1 MQVYRISLSKWTNK
15 LNASGNKARWS
26 KKGSYVIYTASTRA
40 LACLENVVHR
50 AGEGLQQAFKV
61 MVIDIPDDILME
73 EILLKDLKKGWNNS
87 DDLTYEICQAI
98 GEDWLERGV
107 SAILKVPSSIIQKE
121 SNYLF
126 NINHQDFKKLKII
139 DLEDF
144 EFDLRIKEN

>member
-50 AGEGLQQAFKV
+50 AGEGLQQAFEV

-87 DDLTYEICQAI
+87 DHLTYEICQAI

-126 NINHQDFKKLKII
+126 NINHQDFKKLIII

-144 EFDLRIKEN
+144 EFDLRIKEK

>member
-61 MVIDIPDDILME
+61 MVIDIPDDILIE
-73 EILLKDLKKGWNNS
+73 EILLEDLKKGWNNS

-126 NINHQDFKKLKII
+126 NINHQDFKKLIII

-144 EFDLRIKEN
+144 EFDLRIKEK

>member
-1 MQVYRISLSKWTNK
+1 MQVYRISLAKWTNK

-26 KKGSYVIYTASTRA
+26 KKGSDVIYTASTRA

-50 AGEGLQQAFKV
+50 AGEGLQQLFKV
-61 MVIDIPDDILME
+61 MVIDVPDDISIE
-73 EILLKDLKKGWNNS
+73 EIHLDNLQEGWNKS
-87 DDLTYEICQAI
+87 DDSTYEICQVI
-98 GEDWLERGV
+98 GENWLERAE

-126 NINHQDFKKLKII
+126 NINHPDFKRIKII

-144 EFDLRIKEN
+144 EFDVRIKEN

>member
-1 MQVYRISLSKWTNK
+1 MKIINLFRETT
-15 LNASGNKARWS
+15 
-26 KKGSYVIYTASTRA
+26 YVIYTASTRA

-61 MVIDIPDDILME
+61 MVINIPDDILME
-73 EILLKDLKKGWNNS
+73 EILLEDLKKGWNNS
-87 DDLTYEICQAI
+87 DDSTYEICQAI
-98 GEDWLERGV
+98 GENWLERAV

-126 NINHQDFKKLKII
+126 NINHQDFKKINI
-139 DLEDF
+139 VDLEDF

>member
-1 MQVYRISLSKWTNK
+1 MQVYRISLAKWTNK

-50 AGEGLQQAFKV
+50 AGEGLQQSFKV

-73 EILLKDLKKGWNNS
+73 EILLKNLEGGWNKS
-87 DDLTYEICQAI
+87 DDSTYEICQAI
-98 GEDWLERGV
+98 GEDWLERAE
-107 SAILKVPSSIIQKE
+107 SAVLKVPSSIIQKE

-126 NINHQDFKKLKII
+126 NINHPDFKRIRII

>member
-121 SNYLF
+121 SSYLF

>member
-1 MQVYRISLSKWTNK
+1 MQVYRISLAKWTNK

-61 MVIDIPDDILME
+61 MVIDIPEDILME
-73 EILLKDLKKGWNNS
+73 EILLKNLEEGWNKS
-87 DDLTYEICQAI
+87 DDSTYEICQSI
-98 GEDWLERGV
+98 GEDWLERTE
-107 SAILKVPSSIIQKE
+107 SAVLKVPSSIIQME

-126 NINHQDFKKLKII
+126 NISHPDFKRIKII

>member
-61 MVIDIPDDILME
+61 MVIDIPDDILIE

-87 DDLTYEICQAI
+87 DGLTYEICQAI

-121 SNYLF
+121 SSYLF

>member
-1 MQVYRISLSKWTNK
+1 MQVYRISLAKWTNK

-50 AGEGLQQAFKV
+50 AGEGLRQLFKV
-61 MVIDIPDDILME
+61 IVIDVPDDILIE
-73 EILLKDLKKGWNNS
+73 EIYLDNLQDGWNKS
-87 DDLTYEICQAI
+87 DDSTYEICQAI
-98 GEDWLERGV
+98 GGNWLERAE

-121 SNYLF
+121 SNYLL
-126 NINHQDFKKLKII
+126 NINHPDFKRIKII
-139 DLEDF
+139 ELEDF

>member
-87 DDLTYEICQAI
+87 DDLTFEICQAI

>member
-1 MQVYRISLSKWTNK
+1 MQVYRISLAKWTNK

-61 MVIDIPDDILME
+61 MVIDIPDDILIE
-73 EILLKDLKKGWNNS
+73 EILLKNLKLGWNKS
-87 DDLTYEICQAI
+87 DDSTYEICQAI
-98 GEDWLERGV
+98 GDDWLERAE
-107 SAILKVPSSIIQKE
+107 SAVLKVPSSIIQKE

-126 NINHQDFKKLKII
+126 NINHPDFKRIKIV

>member
-87 DDLTYEICQAI
+87 DDLTDEICQAI

>member
-1 MQVYRISLSKWTNK
+1 MQVYRISLAKWTNK

-50 AGEGLQQAFKV
+50 AGEGLQQSFKV
-61 MVIDIPDDILME
+61 MVINVPEDILVE
-73 EILLKDLKKGWNNS
+73 EIPLENLEEGWNKS
-87 DDLTYEICQAI
+87 DDSTYEICQAI
-98 GEDWLERGV
+98 GEDWLERAE
-107 SAILKVPSSIIQKE
+107 SAVLKVPSSIIQKE

-126 NINHQDFKKLKII
+126 NISHPAFKRIEII

>member
-1 MQVYRISLSKWTNK
+1 MQVYRISLAKWTNK

-50 AGEGLQQAFKV
+50 AGEGLQQLFKV
-61 MVIDIPDDILME
+61 MVIDVPDDILIE
-73 EILLKDLKKGWNNS
+73 EIQLKNLKDGWNKS

-98 GEDWLERGV
+98 GEKWLESAE

-126 NINHQDFKKLKII
+126 NISHPDFKRIKII
-139 DLEDF
+139 ELEDF
-144 EFDLRIKEN
+144 EFDVRIKEN

>member
-1 MQVYRISLSKWTNK
+1 MQVYRISLAKWTNK

-50 AGEGLQQAFKV
+50 AGEGLQQSFKV
-61 MVIDIPDDILME
+61 MVINVPEDILVE
-73 EILLKDLKKGWNNS
+73 EILLENLEEGWNKS
-87 DDLTYEICQAI
+87 DDSTYEICQAI
-98 GEDWLERGV
+98 GEDWLERAE
-107 SAILKVPSSIIQKE
+107 SAVLKVPSSIIQKE

-126 NINHQDFKKLKII
+126 NISHPAFKRIEII